1 MCIFCDIA
9 KGTIPSHKI
18 YEDDSVLAFFDINPT
33 SYGHALV
40 IPKEH
45 SNSFLTCKKETLN
58 HVLEVAQQLANQ
70 LKENLNCDGINIL
83 TNVGEAAGQTIEHFH
98 VHIIPRYEDSPKD
111 NANIQFGEIGTVDF
125 EALLT
130 NVKR

>member
-1 MCIFCDIA
+1 M
-9 KGTIPSHKI
+9 
-18 YEDDSVLAFFDINPT
+18 
-33 SYGHALV
+33 
-40 IPKEH
+40 
-45 SNSFLTCKKETLN
+45 N

>member
-9 KGTIPSHKI
+9 KGTIPSHNI

-45 SNSFLTCKKETLN
+45 SNSFLTCKKRNIEPCIRGCSTIGQPIKRKLELRWNQHLN
-58 HVLEVAQQLANQ
+58 
-70 LKENLNCDGINIL
+70 KRRRSRW
-83 TNVGEAAGQTIEHFH
+83 TNHRAL
-98 VHIIPRYEDSPKD
+98 PRTYHS
-111 NANIQFGEIGTVDF
+111 
-125 EALLT
+125 
-130 NVKR
+130 